1 MDSNETITICSGT
14 RDSYRLISSTSKW
27 FDDGQYVVIKDDGR
41 CLSIKKCW
49 MEIPKNAK
57 KIMRLVNS
65 VYFHYVGELP
75 LGSFD
80 FDKQERTHDEVR
92 IYYTESRQGC

>member
-1 MDSNETITICSGT
+1 
-14 RDSYRLISSTSKW
+14 
-27 FDDGQYVVIKDDGR
+27 
-41 CLSIKKCW
+41 

-80 FDKQERTHDEVR
+80 FDKQESTHDEVR